1 MTKNA
6 TTKAAATKALN
17 TATLRAAEVA
27 LAAADTTMAKII
39 ATNPPI
45 TLRKA
50 QPPFHSLTV
59 SIINQQLSQKAA
71 ATIAGRLLAAAGG
84 DLFVPEKMEK
94 LKDAQLRAA
103 GLSAGKG
110 RFVRA
115 LTAAAKDGVLD
126 LPKLRRL
133 TDDEVIKQLTAIHGI
148 GKWTAEM
155 FMMFA
160 LRRPDIVSTGDAA
173 LCRSA
178 RIHYGKK
185 NDKRGDA
192 KILTDAA
199 KKWHPWRTAACL
211 HLWRALR

>member
-1 MTKNA
+1 MTKT
-6 TTKAAATKALN
+6 TTKSGAILN
-17 TATLRAAEVA
+17 TATLRIAEDA
-27 LAAADTTMAKII
+27 LSAADAIMAKII
-39 ATNPPI
+39 VSNPPI
-45 TLRKA
+45 TLRKR
-50 QPPFHSLTV
+50 QPPFHSLVV
-59 SIINQQLSQKAA
+59 SVINQQLSQKAA
-71 ATIAGRLLAAAGG
+71 ATIAGRVLARAGG
-84 DLFVPEKMEK
+84 ELFLPERMAK
-94 LKDAQLRAA
+94 LSDTDLRAA
-103 GLSAGKG
+103 GLSASKT
-110 RFVRA
+110 RFLRA
-115 LTAAAKDGVLD
+115 LTAAADVGDLD

-185 NDKRGDA
+185 TEKRDDATILNDA
-192 KILTDAA
+192 S

-211 HLWRALR
+211 HLWRALRTSK